1 MLVYEGAKI
10 NTQMIHVWSRVGLS
24 TPLVILFIN
33 TIFLFSFC
41 HYNLLIIISFIK
53 SQTEGYSGSDLTA
66 LARDAALGPIRGEI
80 SFKFPSVCLTS
91 QSASEKL
98 NQEKKSPQTFA
109 HLVNGSAMFD
119 NQTLLSSS

>member
-1 MLVYEGAKI
+1 MSFKRGKYLKGMLVYEGAKI

-33 TIFLFSFC
+33 TIFLFLFSFY
-41 HYNLLIIISFIK
+41 HYNLLIIILFNK

-98 NQEKKSPQTFA
+98 NQENKA
-109 HLVNGSAMFD
+109 HKPLRTS
-119 NQTLLSSS
+119 